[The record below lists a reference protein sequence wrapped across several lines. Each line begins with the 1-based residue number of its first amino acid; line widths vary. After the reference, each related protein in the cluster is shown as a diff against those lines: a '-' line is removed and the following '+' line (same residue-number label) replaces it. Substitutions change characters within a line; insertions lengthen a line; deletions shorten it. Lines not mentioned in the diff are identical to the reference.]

1 MLRIPA
7 SVTKN
12 RVKYRVVK
20 VSSKAFYK
28 HNNLRK
34 VIIGKHVTAIGNKAF
49 AYNRKLK
56 FASLGRSVT
65 KIGTKSFYGNKK
77 LKKLVIS
84 GKKLRTVGTKAFSSG
99 QSGKIIVKAVKGKQ
113 KKYCR
118 LLRKAGMKSKIRVS

>member
-1 MLRIPA
+1 M
-7 SVTKN
+7 
-12 RVKYRVVK
+12 
-20 VSSKAFYK
+20 
-28 HNNLRK
+28 
-34 VIIGKHVTAIGNKAF
+34 IIGKHVTAIGNKAF

-99 QSGKIIVKAVKGKQ
+99 TNPE
-113 KKYCR
+113 R
-118 LLRKAGMKSKIRVS
+118 LLLKR

>member
-1 MLRIPA
+1 MHSLLI
-7 SVTKN
+7 
-12 RVKYRVVK
+12 
-20 VSSKAFYK
+20 
-28 HNNLRK
+28 
-34 VIIGKHVTAIGNKAF
+34 
-49 AYNRKLK
+49 YNTTPYLK
-56 FASLGRSVT
+56 MEEFFEHLFCFLG
-65 KIGTKSFYGNKK
+65 SFYGNKK

>member
-1 MLRIPA
+1 M
-7 SVTKN
+7 N
-12 RVKYRVVK
+12 

-34 VIIGKHVTAIGNKAF
+34 VIIGKYVTAIGNKAF

-118 LLRKAGMKSKIRVS
+118 LLRKAGMKSKIRVL

>member
-1 MLRIPA
+1 M
-7 SVTKN
+7 
-12 RVKYRVVK
+12 KYRVVK

-84 GKKLRTVGTKAFSSG
+84 GKKLRTVGTKALERCLIF
-99 QSGKIIVKAVKGKQ
+99 Q
-113 KKYCR
+113 KPFHLANPER
-118 LLRKAGMKSKIRVS
+118 LLLKR

>member
-1 MLRIPA
+1 MRRIKL
-7 SVTKN
+7 T
-12 RVKYRVVK
+12 
-20 VSSKAFYK
+20 
-28 HNNLRK
+28 
-34 VIIGKHVTAIGNKAF
+34 I
-49 AYNRKLK
+49 AYD
-56 FASLGRSVT
+56 
-65 KIGTKSFYGNKK
+65 GTDYCGWQIQPNGITVEEVLNKK